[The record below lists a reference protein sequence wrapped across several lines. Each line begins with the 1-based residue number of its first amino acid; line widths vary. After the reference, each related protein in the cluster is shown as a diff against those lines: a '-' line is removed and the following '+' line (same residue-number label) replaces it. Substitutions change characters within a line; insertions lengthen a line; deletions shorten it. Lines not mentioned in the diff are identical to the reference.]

1 MMCSTLDET
10 CSIICLMESYQYLL
24 LENKMYCKKRSENKT
39 TYKCIKSVDPRFHQ
53 TCHFE
58 NDIMKLSC
66 DDVIRKGTVIAQWI
80 QLRLTFGV
88 LGSNPKQTIYAF
100 SRYLTTLRQ
109 TAFSANFGWIKKS
122 S

>member
-1 MMCSTLDET
+1 MFNHLSHGKQ
-10 CSIICLMESYQYLL
+10 SIPIIGKQDVLQ
-24 LENKMYCKKRSENKT
+24 KRSENKT

-80 QLRLTFGV
+80 QLRLTFAV

-109 TAFSANFGWIKKS
+109 MAFSANFGWIKKS